1 MKALSRRTLLQALAG
16 STALAGSARAR
27 PGTATVG
34 TQPRAGTAG
43 AQPVV
48 RNPPRPLSPDAVT
61 HDWASFLGPTHN
73 AVSTETRLS
82 RALPPPLV
90 WEMEKGTGYTSP
102 AVSGDRLVFLHRL
115 GDNEVVE
122 CRHPETGALHW
133 DFRYPTRYRDRYGYN
148 DGPRS
153 SPVIAAGRV
162 FTLGAESRLHAFD
175 LATGRGL
182 WSRDLRAEYGVHQD
196 FFGTSSTPL
205 VEDGRVIVNVGAP
218 RGACVVA
225 FDAATGG
232 ELWRAGDWGPSYASP
247 VPAVVHGQRRIFVF
261 AGGESS
267 PPSGGLL
274 SIDPADGAVDFAFP
288 FRSRTYESVNASCP
302 VVFDDKVFVSA
313 SYRAGGALVRVL
325 PDFTHEVVWT
335 TREFALHWNTAI
347 HRDGYLYGFD
357 GRNQGDSSLAC
368 VNAATGEVA
377 WREVPLWPE
386 TFEQGGRE
394 RRVQLGTARGSLLA
408 VDGHFLALGEIGHL
422 LWLDLTPDGYREI
435 SRTWL
440 AAAYESWTL
449 PVLSR
454 GLLYFVQNSRDLLT
468 GASPRLRC
476 YDLRA

>member
-1 MKALSRRTLLQALAG
+1 MKALSRRALLQALAG
-16 STALAGSARAR
+16 GLV
-27 PGTATVG
+27 P
-34 TQPRAGTAG
+34 AGTAG
-43 AQPVV
+43 TAGTADAQPVV

-82 RALPPPLV
+82 RSLPPPLV

-102 AVSGDRLVFLHRL
+102 AVAGDRLVFLHRL
-115 GDNEVVE
+115 ADNEVVE
-122 CRHPETGALHW
+122 CRHPETGELHW

-182 WSRDLRAEYGVHQD
+182 WSRDLRTDYGVHQD
-196 FFGTSSTPL
+196 FFGASSTPL

-247 VPAVVHGQRRIFVF
+247 VPAVMHGRRRVFVF

-267 PPSGGLL
+267 PPTGGLL

-313 SYRAGGALVRVL
+313 SYRTGGALIRIL
-325 PDFTHEVVWT
+325 PDFTYEVVWT

-347 HRDGYLYGFD
+347 HRGGYLYGFD

-368 VNAATGEVA
+368 IDAATGEAV

-454 GLLYFVQNSRDLLT
+454 GLLYFVQNTRDLLT
-468 GASPRLRC
+468 GAAPRLRC

>member
-1 MKALSRRTLLQALAG
+1 M
-16 STALAGSARAR
+16 
-27 PGTATVG
+27 
-34 TQPRAGTAG
+34 
-43 AQPVV
+43 
-48 RNPPRPLSPDAVT
+48 
-61 HDWASFLGPTHN
+61 
-73 AVSTETRLS
+73 
-82 RALPPPLV
+82 
-90 WEMEKGTGYTSP
+90 
-102 AVSGDRLVFLHRL
+102 
-115 GDNEVVE
+115 
-122 CRHPETGALHW
+122 
-133 DFRYPTRYRDRYGYN
+133 
-148 DGPRS
+148 
-153 SPVIAAGRV
+153 

-182 WSRDLRAEYGVHQD
+182 WSRDLRADYGVHQD

-205 VEDGRVIVNVGAP
+205 VDGGRVIVNVGAP

-247 VPAVVHGQRRIFVF
+247 VPAVVHGQRRVFVF

-302 VVFDDKVFVSA
+302 VAFDDKVFVSA
-313 SYRAGGALVRVL
+313 SYRAGGALIRIL

-368 VNAATGEVA
+368 IDAATGEVA

-386 TFEQGGRE
+386 TFEQGGRQ

-468 GASPRLRC
+468 GATPRLQC

>member
-1 MKALSRRTLLQALAG
+1 MLQLLAAQALAVRPASG
-16 STALAGSARAR
+16 QTRLHGAPKPLAA
-27 PGTATVG
+27 
-34 TQPRAGTAG
+34 
-43 AQPVV
+43 
-48 RNPPRPLSPDAVT
+48 DAIT
-61 HDWASFLGPTHN
+61 HDWASFLGPSHN
-73 AVSTETRLS
+73 AVSTETHLS

-90 WEMEKGTGYTSP
+90 WELPKGTGYASP
-102 AVSGDRLVFLHRL
+102 AIAGERLVFIHRL
-115 GDNEVVE
+115 GDMEVVE
-122 CRHPETGALHW
+122 CLHPETGSPFWQH
-133 DFRYPTRYRDRYGYN
+133 RYATAFQDRYGYN
-148 DGPRS
+148 NGPRS
-153 SPVIAAGRV
+153 SPVIEGGRV

-182 WSRDLRAEYGVHQD
+182 WSRDLRDEYGVRQD

-225 FDAATGG
+225 FDAGTGR

-247 VPAVVHGQRRIFVF
+247 VPADMHGQRRVFVF
-261 AGGESS
+261 AGGESA

-274 SIDPADGAVDFAFP
+274 SIDPTDGAVDFAFP

-313 SYRAGGALVRVL
+313 SYRTGGALLRVL

-335 TREFALHWNTAI
+335 TPEFALHFNTPI
-347 HRDGYLYGFD
+347 HHDGHLYGFD
-357 GRNQGDSSLAC
+357 GRNQGDASLAC
-368 VNAATGEVA
+368 IDAATGQVV

-408 VDGHFLALGEIGHL
+408 VDGHFLALGELGHL
-422 LWLDLTPDGYREI
+422 LWLDLTPNGYREI

-454 GLLYFVQNSRDLLT
+454 GLLYFVQNTRDLLT
-468 GASPRLRC
+468 GAAPRLQC

>member
-1 MKALSRRTLLQALAG
+1 MKVFSRRTLLQGLAG
-16 STALAGSARAR
+16 RMVLAEA
-27 PGTATVG
+27 
-34 TQPRAGTAG
+34 AG

-48 RNPPRPLSPDAVT
+48 RNRPRPLSPDAVT
-61 HDWASFLGPTHN
+61 HDWGSFLGPSHN

-82 RALPPPLV
+82 RSLPPPLV

-102 AVSGDRLVFLHRL
+102 AIAGERLLFLHRV
-115 GDNEVVE
+115 DDREVVE
-122 CRHPETGALHW
+122 CRHSETGELQW

-148 DGPRS
+148 NGPRS
-153 SPVIAAGRV
+153 SPVIEGGRV

-182 WSRDLRAEYGVHQD
+182 WSRDLQAEYGVRQD

-225 FDAATGG
+225 FDADTGR

-247 VPAVVHGQRRIFVF
+247 VPADMHGQRRVFVF
-261 AGGESS
+261 AGGEST

-274 SIDPADGAVDFAFP
+274 SIDPTDGAVDFAFP

-302 VVFDDKVFVSA
+302 VVFDDKVFISA
-313 SYRAGGALVRVL
+313 SYRSGGALLRVL

-335 TREFALHWNTAI
+335 TPEFALHFNTPI
-347 HRDGYLYGFD
+347 HHDGHLYGFD
-357 GRNQGDSSLAC
+357 GRNQGDASLAC
-368 VNAATGEVA
+368 VDAATGRVV
-377 WREVPLWPE
+377 WREVPLWAE
-386 TFEQGGRE
+386 TFEQGGRQ
-394 RRVQLGTARGSLLA
+394 RQVQLGTARGSLLA
-408 VDGHFLALGEIGHL
+408 VDGRFLALGELGHL

-454 GLLYFVQNSRDLLT
+454 GLLYFVQNTRDLLT
-468 GASPRLRC
+468 GAAPRLQC